1 LGFATAKTSTKIVKI
16 VKIME
21 NGKKSRAHISYDHF
35 NIIFILVVA
44 SFIASFRPILDLNST
59 KLVNV
64 MQH

>member
-1 LGFATAKTSTKIVKI
+1 MEKT